1 MVSFLYQH
9 TNITFHFVSG
19 SKDVITWMNRFGHT
33 VSSDEVNLVETNT
46 AEIQASI
53 LSRMFVPRI
62 MQPNTCVTFAFDSC
76 DHNLESKLN
85 STMLCTNGIIIQ
97 KCQHTD
103 HRILTHNPIL
113 KQAESRKQRSFNPVQ
128 QDLASFI
135 KQPRSELTKFDV
147 VYTNINE
154 IDALNS
160 KNMDRVWHLVRYK
173 SGDDDTAIIPG

>member
-1 MVSFLYQH
+1 
-9 TNITFHFVSG
+9 
-19 SKDVITWMNRFGHT
+19 
-33 VSSDEVNLVETNT
+33 
-46 AEIQASI
+46 
-53 LSRMFVPRI
+53 
-62 MQPNTCVTFAFDSC
+62 
-76 DHNLESKLN
+76 
-85 STMLCTNGIIIQ
+85 MLCTSGIIIQ
-97 KCQHTD
+97 KYQHTD

-160 KNMDRVWHLVRYK
+160 KNMDRVRHLVRYK
-173 SGDDDTAIIPG
+173 SGDDDTAVIPG